1 MRNNRWF
8 ILAVLFVTR
17 FCLGYQFQSAGSV
30 APFLMAEFS
39 IDYGQVGTLV
49 GLFMLPGLVFALP
62 GGLLGK
68 RFGDKRIVMMG
79 MAAMILGGML
89 SGVAQSYALISVGR
103 LISGVG
109 GVFLVVL
116 MAKMVTDWFAGKELF
131 LGMAIFIIGWPVGI
145 AAAQATQ
152 ASLAEAKGWSVVF
165 ILTALMMTLALA
177 SMAVFY
183 RDAPARGDVSTAPT
197 AHLNRT
203 EAWLVCIAGAIWMF
217 INGAYVVMLSFG
229 PTLLVERGTSVT
241 DAAQAVSIMS
251 WVFLFALPLG
261 GWLSTHYKASDVVNR
276 WIDRICDNRPNHT
289 ICWRSILD
297 LRIVW
302 YRLRD
307 CHTRHRVSSSR
318 NFAARQSSARV
329 RDLLHLVLRWICV
342 AATCRWF
349 TEGRHGYR
357 NRHRA
362 FFGINDVCQSVP
374 LWIAPVGAS
383 KKVLRL
389 NKQDQTLMSERAS
402 CHQVGSLPGCC
413 SISPSSSA
421 RLAIPVLTHNEGA
434 ASAARAMNGNIA

>member
-1 MRNNRWF
+1 MRNNRWR

-30 APFLMAEFS
+30 APFLMAEFA

-79 MAAMILGGML
+79 MAAMILGGVL
-89 SGVAQSYALISVGR
+89 SGVAHSYALISVGR

-152 ASLAEAKGWSVVF
+152 ANLAEAKGWSAVF
-165 ILTALMMTLALA
+165 ILTAMMMTFALA
-177 SMAVFY
+177 SMTAFY
-183 RDAPARGDVSTAPT
+183 RDAPDRADVSAGAT
-197 AHLNRT
+197 AHLKRA
-203 EAWLVCIAGAIWMF
+203 EVWLVCIAGAIWMF

-261 GWLSTHYKASDVVNR
+261 GWLSTHYKASDVVMTVGLIGSVTFGLIIPFVGVPYLTFALFGIAFAIATPAIASLPAEILR
-276 WIDRICDNRPNHT
+276 PDNRALGFG
-289 ICWRSILD
+289 IYYI
-297 LRIVW
+297 W
-302 YRLRD
+302 YYVGSALLPPVGGLLMD
-307 CHTRHRVSSSR
+307 VTGTATATVLFSASMM
-318 NFAARQSSARV
+318 FASLC
-329 RDLLHLVLRWICV
+329 LLGLLRWEQ
-342 AATCRWF
+342 ARWF
-349 TEGRHGYR
+349 
-357 NRHRA
+357 
-362 FFGINDVCQSVP
+362 F
-374 LWIAPVGAS
+374 AS
-383 KKVLRL
+383 T
-389 NKQDQTLMSERAS
+389 NKSK
-402 CHQVGSLPGCC
+402 P
-413 SISPSSSA
+413 
-421 RLAIPVLTHNEGA
+421 
-434 ASAARAMNGNIA
+434 